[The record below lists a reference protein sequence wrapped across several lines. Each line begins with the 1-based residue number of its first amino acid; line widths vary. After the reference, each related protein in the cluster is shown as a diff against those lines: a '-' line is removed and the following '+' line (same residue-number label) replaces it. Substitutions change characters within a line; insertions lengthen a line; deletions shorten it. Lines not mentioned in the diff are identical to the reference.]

1 MNLYAR
7 KTLLLAALAAGFA
20 SSVHAAT
27 NATPVP
33 VPRWEQFPG
42 EPIIV
47 FGGGDSIDRDGH
59 VVSWSWKFGDGT
71 TGTGPD
77 ASHMYARAG
86 TYQATLTVKDDR
98 GASASKSFAVTVQ
111 PKPNMPPEAAG
122 SATAT
127 PGTLAATFD
136 GGASRDHDGRVVAY
150 AWNFGDGTAAKGAR
164 VGHTYKTPGTYPARL
179 TVLDDRGG
187 TASAEVPVTV
197 AGNRAPVPMAVAVP
211 VSGKLAV
218 DFDAAGSSDSDGT
231 IASHAWTFGDGAS
244 GTGARVAHTYA
255 RPGTYAATLT
265 VRDNRGATATLALTV
280 DVTGA
285 VAASTPWVT
294 GYYAGWFW
302 HDYQPQN
309 IDMSAMTHVVFGR
322 VAPGGGTLGGKP
334 GEIVPGAGTAHEA
347 GQLPAGVTT
356 KSVEDYL
363 VQRAHASGIKAL
375 LMLGGND
382 DGPGFAASTTPAL
395 RQTFIANL
403 LAYLSAHDYDGV
415 DIDWE
420 DRLETAAEQRQLI
433 ALVAELKAA
442 AAFHPRYRDRALL
455 VAWPTSILN
464 MNYDVVPPWKV
475 EMAQLVD
482 QFNIMTYQMA
492 FGHGGWT
499 TWHFAPIG
507 GQSGTHPSDISSTV
521 QAYIDAGIA
530 PAKIG
535 IGIGF
540 YGSNYTAPATGPDQ
554 PVTMQ
559 ESNDATWSYANLVNG
574 GFLAAGTYVWDDVAQ
589 MGYRY
594 YPGGFTGHAQYNW
607 GTAGFLSYED
617 PASIAAKG
625 RWVRAKGLGGTIL
638 WTINYGSPDGLNNPL
653 LNAVKQAFL
662 LGADS
667 VQPFARMTSAMPSPT
682 ALRIDFDGGASR
694 DVHDRPVVRWDW
706 NFGDGITASGATAS
720 HTYAKAGDYLV
731 TLAVTDAAGVSA
743 STIVSVRADFPPPPD
758 TLPPLEPV
766 PAANGALPW
775 VTAYYAGWF
784 WPDYAPQHVDMSAM
798 THYVFG
804 RVAPGGGTLGGA
816 PGEVVKGAGTA
827 HDAGTLG
834 SVSAKSVEDY
844 LVDKAHAAG
853 VKALLMIGGMGDG
866 QGFLRSTAPALRPVF
881 VKNVLDY
888 LETHGYDG
896 IDLDWE
902 DVLDTEQAQFRLTA
916 LIADLRAG
924 AKARAR
930 WQDGSFLI
938 TFPNYAMNMNYE
950 TVPAWKVTV
959 ASIVDQFNLM
969 SYALGFAAD
978 GWSTTTFSP
987 IEGHTASHPMDLASS
1002 LQAYQNAGIERGKLG
1017 IGIGFYGMS
1026 YAPPVT
1032 GPDQPVTPVSSN
1044 DVAWSWA
1051 NLVNGGFLDHG
1062 TYHWDD
1068 TAKMGYRVYQGGYRG
1083 TAQYN
1088 RELSGMLTYE
1098 DQNSIAAKGRWVRA
1112 TGAGGAIIWTLN
1124 YGSADGRTNP
1134 LMEAVKD
1141 AFLK

>member
-1 MNLYAR
+1 MLV
-7 KTLLLAALAAGFA
+7 TLAALAGCLAGSA
-20 SSVHAAT
+20 AAAT
-27 NATPVP
+27 NAAPVP

-47 FGGGDSIDRDGH
+47 FGGGDSTDPDGH
-59 VVSWSWKFGDGT
+59 VIAWTWKFGDGQ
-71 TGTGPD
+71 TGSGPD
-77 ASHMYARAG
+77 AAHMYAKAG
-86 TYQATLTVKDDR
+86 SYQATLTVQDDQ
-98 GASASKSFAVTVQ
+98 GASASKTFAVTVQ
-111 PKPNMPPEAAG
+111 PKPNMLPEAAG
-122 SATAT
+122 TASAVPATLTAN
-127 PGTLAATFD
+127 FD
-136 GGASRDHDGRVVAY
+136 ASASRDPDGRIVTYLWA
-150 AWNFGDGTAAKGAR
+150 FGDGTQAKGA
-164 VGHTYKTPGTYPARL
+164 
-179 TVLDDRGG
+179 
-187 TASAEVPVTV
+187 
-197 AGNRAPVPMAVAVP
+197 
-211 VSGKLAV
+211 KLAHAYK
-218 DFDAAGSSDSDGT
+218 AA
-231 IASHAWTFGDGAS
+231 
-244 GTGARVAHTYA
+244 
-255 RPGTYAATLT
+255 GTYAATLT
-265 VRDNRGATATLALTV
+265 VTDDRGGIAKLNVPVTVVGNLAPVAAASTRPVSGKLAIEFDAAASTDSDGSIARYVWNFGDGTSGTGVYASHTYAQAGHYTATLTVTDNLGKTASLALPV

-285 VAASTPWVT
+285 TIANTPWVT

-302 HDYQPQN
+302 NDYQPQH

-334 GEIVPGAGTAHEA
+334 GEIMRGAGTAHEP
-347 GQLPAGVTT
+347 GHLPANVST

-363 VQRAHASGIKAL
+363 VQRAHGAGIKAL

-382 DGPGFAASTTPAL
+382 DGAGFAASTTAAM

-403 LAYLSAHDYDGV
+403 LNYLAAHDYDGV
-415 DIDWE
+415 DVDWE
-420 DRLETAAEQRQLI
+420 DRLETAADQQQLI
-433 ALVAELKAA
+433 ALITELKAA
-442 AAFHPRYRDRALL
+442 AAFHARYRDRPLL
-455 VAWPTSILN
+455 VTWPTSILN

-475 EMAQLVD
+475 QVAQLVD
-482 QFNIMTYQMA
+482 QFNIMTYEMA

-521 QAYIDAGIA
+521 QAYVDAGIL

-540 YGSNYTAPATGPDQ
+540 YGLSYTPPATGPNQ
-554 PVTMQ
+554 VVTLQ

-589 MGYRY
+589 MGYRS

-607 GTAGFLSYED
+607 GTSGFLSYED

-625 RWVRAKGLGGTIL
+625 KWVRGKGLGGTVL

-653 LNAVKQAFL
+653 LNAVKQSFL

-667 VQPFARMTSAMPSPT
+667 VQPFARMTSAMPS
-682 ALRIDFDGGASR
+682 ASVLRIDFDGSASR
-694 DVHDRPVVRWDW
+694 DVNDQPVTGYAW
-706 NFGDGITASGATAS
+706 NFGDGASAAGATVG
-720 HTYAKAGDYLV
+720 HTYAQPGDYLV
-731 TLAVTDAAGVSA
+731 TLTVTDAAGVSA
-743 STIVSVRADFPPPPD
+743 STAASVRADFPPPPD

-784 WPDYAPQHVDMSAM
+784 WPDYAPQYVDMSAL

-804 RVAPGGGTLGGA
+804 RVAPGGGTLGGQ
-816 PGEVVKGAGTA
+816 PGDVVKGGGTA

-834 SVSAKSVEDY
+834 TVSPKSVEDY
-844 LVDKAHAAG
+844 LVEKAHVAG
-853 VKALLMIGGMGDG
+853 RKALLMIGGMGDG
-866 QGFLRSTAPALRPVF
+866 QGFLRSTAPSVRPAF

-888 LETHGYDG
+888 LEAHDYDG
-896 IDLDWE
+896 IDVDWE
-902 DVLDTEQAQFRLTA
+902 DVLDTEQAHFRLTA

-924 AKARAR
+924 AKLRTR

-950 TVPAWKVTV
+950 TVPAWKVTI
-959 ASIVDQFNLM
+959 ASLVDQFNLM

-1002 LQAYQNAGIERGKLG
+1002 LQAYQNAGIDRRKLG

-1032 GPDQPVTPVSSN
+1032 GLDQPVTALSSS
-1044 DVAWSWA
+1044 DTAWSWA
-1051 NLVNGGFLDHG
+1051 NLVNGGFLSHG

-1068 TAKMGYRVYQGGYRG
+1068 TAKMGYRVYPGGYQG

-1088 RELSGMLTYE
+1088 REISGMLTYE
-1098 DQNSIAAKGRWVRA
+1098 DENSIAAKGSWVRA
-1112 TGAGGAIIWTLN
+1112 TGAGGAIIWTIN

-1134 LMEAVKD
+1134 LMNAVKG